1 MPSPVEKKLASACEH
16 TDKPE
21 FARKVCQSCYKA
33 QRKAEELETGK
44 VKLDDERGVEA
55 KTGAPVERDFVN
67 DPEAV
72 KEFYSIMWSWLR
84 GAQIEEVWVAD
95 KKTGKES
102 RDVRTE
108 ARLLEEASGRAMK
121 AATVLGRAYIA
132 ERHVEEKPAALPVNG
147 MGDMMAGW
155 DKVIGMKDQL
165 DA

>member
-1 MPSPVEKKLASACEH
+1 MASEIKKLATACEH

-33 QRKAEELETGK
+33 QRKAEEIEVGK

-72 KEFYSIMWSWLR
+72 KEFYSIMWSWLK
-84 GAQIEEVWVAD
+84 GAQIEPVYTFD
-95 KKTGKES
+95 KKSGKDF

-132 ERHVEEKPAALPVNG
+132 ERHVEEKPTELPVDG
-147 MGDMMAGW
+147 MGDMMKGW
-155 DKVIGMKDQL
+155 MNVAQMKDQP